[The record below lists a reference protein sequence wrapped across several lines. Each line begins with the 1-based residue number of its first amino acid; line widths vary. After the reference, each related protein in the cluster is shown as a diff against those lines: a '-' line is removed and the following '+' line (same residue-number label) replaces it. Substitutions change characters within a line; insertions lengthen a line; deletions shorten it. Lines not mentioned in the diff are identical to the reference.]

1 MSNIGLKVAAGEKKF
16 TVENKPLQEI
26 LLHIKEVYQM
36 QHSSSTYFF
45 PLFRLNHFNIY
56 LVDSVQNN
64 IKKKLKEKEY
74 AEKA

>member
-1 MSNIGLKVAAGEKKF
+1 
-16 TVENKPLQEI
+16 
-26 LLHIKEVYQM
+26 M